1 MTVAQTPRKAGPY
14 TGNGVTTSFPFNF
27 KVFEK
32 TDVAVVRTNLEGVE
46 ATLVLDSDYS
56 VQLNADQDANPGGT
70 ITYPILVG
78 PLPLPTNWRL
88 TVVGALAADQET
100 DITNAGRFLPDVFER
115 SLDKLTILIQQI
127 LEGMSRAV
135 QVPVSGDLSPVNLV
149 RDIFAARDQVVE
161 IAANFADDAEARLDE
176 IQAQGEVILR
186 SMGYL
191 VPQPY
196 AAGLK
201 MTSGRQTV
209 SYGGETYA
217 PIVDFLPFTT
227 SGVFEAGKFR
237 LIQGVSGADLAAP
250 LGLPA
255 FDFTGPEVQSILDN
269 AMPFQTYAQMLAYN
283 ERAVGIRITTP
294 GIDGVFRYNASLPHV
309 TNGTTRFAHASGT
322 GAWERLHD
330 GRFLQTWAQMDK
342 TGATSVTAKFQAL
355 IDAAA
360 AEGATEIVLS
370 GTSLLTCAR
379 NDTRFTCAIVFQGLK
394 NCIVRGLPGTKF
406 IVGPGG
412 GGASEFAFFRLEQ
425 CQFVRFT
432 GFEMDGS
439 GISIIGTLGNR
450 SNGFIGFNFDVNDW
464 GTDLPTPNVGLE
476 FDHLRIH
483 DIGGGITMARRTLT
497 LPANLKTEGLSVH
510 DCQMWNLLGVDHG
523 VSMPEVRGAIVRN
536 NRIWNEIE
544 TVTIQDN
551 MAFDASSGAEDV
563 LIENNWVRGFVFG
576 AKSESV
582 ANAGPGGNEVRSSKR
597 VSFYNNTF
605 EEIGDPVDLV
615 WPGPGGGDTFGIKL
629 NSQDAVAEGNT
640 VSPRTVN
647 KTTGGLGFSIAVVN
661 THNSESNCRVVGN
674 RTSGAQIGILHND
687 TAPSTWNCSVYIAGN
702 RCDDAVMYGILAQ
715 ANVTVEDNRILQAGR
730 SAIVCQTPSNS
741 AFRRNIALNCGST
754 NTPTIGAKVV
764 YAQEGSGAYAGFM
777 EWTDNFIQDSRGGS
791 AAGYGY
797 FFESGSTYTNAL
809 TFRPG
814 LSTGLATGISWDQYF
829 SIIGESTQLGGTNAP
844 APRTIRTTNNPAIT
858 APWSAMAWRRDDRAV
873 LVGQAVGSAK
883 GWVCTVAGTPGTWV
897 SEGDL

>member
-379 NDTRFTCAIVFQGLK
+379 NDMRFTCAIVFQGLK

-814 LSTGLATGISWDQYF
+814 LSTGLATGISWD
-829 SIIGESTQLGGTNAP
+829 
-844 APRTIRTTNNPAIT
+844 
-858 APWSAMAWRRDDRAV
+858 
-873 LVGQAVGSAK
+873 
-883 GWVCTVAGTPGTWV
+883 
-897 SEGDL
+897 